1 MGYPVKGCGLPGV
14 GRTLY
19 SDRQRLLVALLRE
32 LREEAGLRQVDVAEA
47 LDVHQSY
54 VSKYESGDRRLDLV
68 ELHDIVQVLG
78 TSLVDLVN
86 RFEKGLK
93 RKTRRR

>member
-1 MGYPVKGCGLPGV
+1 V

-78 TSLVDLVN
+78 VSLADLVD
-86 RFEKGLK
+86 RFEKDLK